1 MKKIFFL
8 IITLFFLLTWWVF
21 ANNYSQELFDNKY
34 LAKKDFFWKNF
45 TTSFE
50 IWDNSWSYVF
60 WTNGNISDN
69 TNVNLIFDENFRG
82 NIEISVTLN
91 KNSWYNNDYSTPRE
105 FIQRHN
111 NEKYIANREVTDKW
125 VIETFL
131 YSIKNTK
138 EFNLDLDNIL
148 KKYYYKHISD
158 INISLIDKNKNTISL
173 DKFYFSNSNNKN
185 LIFTNDFESQSD
197 SIKNLPLDNIINNF
211 RTLNNLDKK
220 NIFILNNIKNSQKEK
235 FVKLLYWWE
244 NRIILDTQINQELM
258 IYLFWENYKKY
269 ENITYYNKY
278 LNQNITNI
286 YNLPVFTNEDKK
298 YVKIPV
304 TWYKKWD
311 IIINKFDEKLH
322 HYFGNTS
329 VMYYKKTDIY
339 NQNTG
344 YFYKNNLGIN
354 LSEKIREKYSFLSK
368 TFAYM
373 IISYLFILF
382 WSIFFFFNSWKNRF
396 KNIYIISWL
405 SVIYLMIYWILY
417 LITIGNNDNINY
429 VIERQIYNNFEIQTH
444 NIYDFSLSNDDIDFE
459 NKMDG
464 IFQVL
469 WKKSLG
475 YTQYQSKPK
484 NIDINYSQ
492 VPMNATVLKFNVI
505 KFSDNL
511 EFTVNDNS
519 KIVINQDYFKYYY
532 NQSQNYSADKI
543 FHTNQKNDVFYDVY
557 KPSDKINYFL
567 IEAKY

>member
-1 MKKIFFL
+1 MRKILFL

-21 ANNYSQELFDNKY
+21 ADNYSQDLFDNKY
-34 LAKKDFFWKNF
+34 LAKEEFFWKNY
-45 TTSFE
+45 TTWFE
-50 IWDNSWSYVF
+50 IWNNSWSYIF

-69 TNVNLIFDENFRG
+69 TNANFVFDNNFTG
-82 NIEISVTLN
+82 NVEIRFILD
-91 KNSWYNNDYSTPRE
+91 KNSGYANHSSPRE
-105 FIQRHN
+105 FSQNHN
-111 NEKYIANREVTDKW
+111 DEKYTARREVTDKLI
-125 VIETFL
+125 IETFL
-131 YSIKNTK
+131 FPIKDQK
-138 EFNLDLDNIL
+138 EFNLDFHKIL
-148 KKYYYKHISD
+148 NNYYKKYILD
-158 INISLIDKNKNTISL
+158 INISLSDENKNKISIV
-173 DKFYFSNSNNKN
+173 KFYFSNSNHKN
-185 LIFTNDFESQSD
+185 FIYSHDFASQSD
-197 SIKNLPLDNIINNF
+197 SIQNLPLDNIINNF

-220 NIFILNNIKNSQKEK
+220 NIFILNKIKNSQKEDI
-235 FVKLLYWWE
+235 VKLLYWWE
-244 NRIILDTQINQELM
+244 NRIILDTQINQELL

-278 LNQNITNI
+278 LNLNVKNI
-286 YNLPVFTNEDKK
+286 YDLPVFTNEDKK

-304 TWYKKWD
+304 IWYKKWD

-322 HYFGNTS
+322 HYFGSNS
-329 VMYYKKTDIY
+329 VMYYKKTNIY

-344 YFYKNNLGIN
+344 YFYENKLSAD

-405 SVIYLMIYWILY
+405 SLIYLIIYWVIF

-429 VIERQIYNNFEIQTH
+429 VIERQIYDNFEVQTH
-444 NIYDFSLSNDDIDFE
+444 NIYDFSLSNDSIDFE
-459 NKMDG
+459 NKADE

-469 WKKSLG
+469 WKRHIWYS
-475 YTQYQSKPK
+475 QHQRENK

-492 VPMNATVLKFNVI
+492 VPMNATELKFNVI
-505 KFSDNL
+505 KFSENW
-511 EFTVNDNS
+511 EFTTNDNS

-557 KPSDKINYFL
+557 KSSDRVNYFL